1 MMISITKFRDD
12 DMDHL
17 MNMIYN
23 RDLSSSLADDLPEHG
38 YIAFFNMAPVAVG
51 FLRVCEGN
59 LAIIDSVMTSPL
71 FESEIR
77 HWALE
82 GIVSALMDD
91 ARHFGIKKILA
102 YSIDDGIKKRA
113 KSFGFKELPQVLMCA
128 EMGD

>member
-1 MMISITKFRDD
+1 MMISISKFKDE

-23 RDLSSSLADDLPEHG
+23 RDLNSSLANDLPEHG
-38 YIAFFNMAPVAVG
+38 YIAFCNMAPVAVG
-51 FLRVCEGN
+51 FLRICESD
-59 LAIIDSVMTSPL
+59 LAIMDSVMTNPQ

-82 GIVSALMDD
+82 GIISALMDD

-102 YSIDDGIKKRA
+102 YSIDDGIRKRA

-128 EMGD
+128 EVGD